1 MAEVLCPM
9 PGKIWKININVGD
22 QIEVDQEVVV
32 LESMKMEVG
41 VFAEDAGTIK
51 EILVKEG
58 DSVDEGMALAIV
70 E

>member
-1 MAEVLCPM
+1 MAEISSPM
-9 PGKIWKININVGD
+9 PGKVWKININVGD
-22 QIEVDQEVVV
+22 AIEIDQEVIV

-41 VFAEDAGTIK
+41 IFAEDAGTVK

-58 DSVDEGMALAIV
+58 DTVDEGMALAIL

>member
-22 QIEVDQEVVV
+22 AVEVDQEVIV

-41 VFAEDAGTIK
+41 VFSEDEGTVK

-58 DSVDEGMALAIV
+58 DPVEEGMALAIL